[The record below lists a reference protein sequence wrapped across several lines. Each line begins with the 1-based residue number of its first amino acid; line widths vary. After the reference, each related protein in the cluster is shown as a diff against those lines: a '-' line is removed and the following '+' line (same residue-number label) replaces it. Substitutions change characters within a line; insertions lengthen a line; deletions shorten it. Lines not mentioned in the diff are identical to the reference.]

1 MESQTEEEGGLT
13 SPEVAEGVEAKKEAV
28 CDGMM
33 MTMISVWILDHLVP
47 AGTFDLYLQIY
58 ENVIILKIFVSNCN
72 TVSWSL
78 S

>member
-13 SPEVAEGVEAKKEAV
+13 SPEEAEGVEAKKEAV

-47 AGTFDLYLQIY
+47 AGTFDL
-58 ENVIILKIFVSNCN
+58 
-72 TVSWSL
+72 
-78 S
+78 